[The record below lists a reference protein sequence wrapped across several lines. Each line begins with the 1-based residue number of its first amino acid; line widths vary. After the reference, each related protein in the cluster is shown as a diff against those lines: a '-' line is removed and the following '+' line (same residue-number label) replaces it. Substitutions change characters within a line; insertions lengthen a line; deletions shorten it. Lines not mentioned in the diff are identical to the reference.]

1 MKKYKIGIIFTITA
15 IAFIIILSNIQ
26 ILNEPPE
33 ANQPNIIVIMT
44 DDLDER
50 SFNIL
55 IENGLMPNLQEYL
68 LDHGIR
74 FTNSFVTNPSCCPS
88 RATFHT
94 GQYTH
99 NHHVLTNNL
108 PDGGVSV
115 FNDTSTLATWLH
127 DSGYRTGL
135 VGKYMNE
142 YGNRAVISRDYIPP
156 GWDSWQALLGGGM
169 HRVYDYF
176 VNNNGKEERYG
187 FDESDYQTDVL
198 SNFSTKF
205 ILETEIIDDSTPFFL
220 AVMPSAPHWEFEL
233 EKCQIGLYEIS
244 IIRPSQKYVGT
255 VKDISVPMI
264 PSFNET
270 DISDKTDW
278 WKTYHPSY
286 NDEDLDCLKSVFKNR
301 LESMRSVDDMIG
313 DIIQTLKETDEL
325 ENTIVIFTSDN
336 GMLLGEHRVIGKARV
351 YEESIRV
358 PLVIRIPEYSGTQNI
373 SHLVIN
379 NDLAPT
385 ILDFAGAKA
394 TFEMDGRSLKP
405 LLKDPSK
412 NSWREKFLIEFFSQ
426 NDTYASFFA
435 VRTESSVYVEHR
447 GGDAE
452 FYDLNKDPYQLDSQH
467 NCTSDI
473 CKKQIQKH
481 SRWISDLKT
490 CGNGS
495 CFILE
500 N

>member
-1 MKKYKIGIIFTITA
+1 MRFVIIGGIFTVIAIT
-15 IAFIIILSNIQ
+15 IAGISLYLS
-26 ILNEPPE
+26 PE
-33 ANQPNIIVIMT
+33 LKTESPNIVVIMV

-55 IENGLMPNLQEYL
+55 IESGLMPNLQEHL

-74 FTNSFVTNPSCCPS
+74 FTNSFVTNPMCCPS

-94 GQYTH
+94 GQYSH

-127 DSGYRTGL
+127 DSGYRTGF

-142 YGNRAVISRDYIPP
+142 YGNRTVISRDYIPP
-156 GWDSWQALLGGGM
+156 GWDSWKALLGGGVHM
-169 HRVYDYF
+169 VYGYY
-176 VNNNGKEERYG
+176 VNNNGIEERYG

-220 AVMPSAPHWEFEL
+220 AVMPSAPHFEFEL
-233 EKCQIGLYEIS
+233 EKCQIGLYEMS
-244 IIRPSQKYVGT
+244 IIRPSQKYVEIA
-255 VKDISVPMI
+255 KDISVPMI

-286 NDEDLDCLKSVFKNR
+286 NDEDLDCLKSVFQTR

-313 DIIQTLKETDEL
+313 HVIQILKETDEF
-325 ENTIVIFTSDN
+325 ENTIIIFTSDN
-336 GMLLGEHRVIGKARV
+336 GMLLGEHRAIGKGRV

-385 ILDFAGAKA
+385 IVDFAGAK
-394 TFEMDGRSLKP
+394 TTLEMDGRSLKP

-412 NSWREKFLIEFFSQ
+412 NNWREKFLIEFFSQ
-426 NDTYASFFA
+426 KNTFASFFA
-435 VRTESSVYVEHR
+435 VRTESSIYVEY
-447 GGDAE
+447 GDAGVE

-467 NCTSDI
+467 DCTSDI
-473 CKKQIQKH
+473 CKKQIQEHKK
-481 SRWISDLKT
+481 WILDLKT
-490 CGNGS
+490 CRNGT
-495 CFILE
+495 CLMLE